1 MTKHFITFLI
11 VTTLL
16 NFCPSKYVEEPKCSW
31 KLAARYW
38 NCLNVAHDVN
48 WDSASCVA
56 QWLPTCAWKPRVFSS
71 SPAALAMCMG
81 ELSAV
86 IIIPVNREYS
96 WRSAYSHSFRKPTV
110 IPGARDWLW
119 FSCEIAHCG
128 KSLFSV
134 FEEFVASI
142 RKILILA
149 GRLGTRISFY
159 KV

>member
-31 KLAARYW
+31 KLAVRYW
-38 NCLNVAHDVN
+38 NCLNVVHDVN
-48 WDSASCVA
+48 WDICFLCSLVATDLRLESKGFQFESC
-56 QWLPTCAWKPRVFSS
+56 CSS
-71 SPAALAMCMG
+71 YVHGWALW
-81 ELSAV
+81 
-86 IIIPVNREYS
+86 IY
-96 WRSAYSHSFRKPTV
+96 SFRKPTV